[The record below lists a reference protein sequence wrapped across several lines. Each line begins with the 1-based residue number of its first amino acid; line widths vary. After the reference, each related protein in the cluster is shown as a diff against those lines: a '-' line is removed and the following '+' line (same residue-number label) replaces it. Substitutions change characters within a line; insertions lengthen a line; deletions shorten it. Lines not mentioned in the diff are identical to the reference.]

1 MCTGRVDLS
10 FIFRAFSNG
19 KDGVFIGG
27 CWPGECHYITEGNF
41 SALSTKHIAGKLL
54 EMIGVN
60 PERLR
65 LEWISASEGSRYA
78 DVMNDFSR
86 TVRASGPLGAGEGVD
101 PEELKARLDAVQQLI
116 PYIRLVERIR
126 LRIPLKT
133 VEEYDEFFTSPAFDK
148 LFKETVVDKYEISR
162 IMALLRKKAC
172 TPGEITKSLGINQSD
187 VSRHLNLAARQG
199 LCLFDENRNLFS
211 ATCDENGVSYKDEAD
226 VKVEASALD
235 NGEVD
240 QIIAEYQGRSEALI
254 HVLMEVQSKNRWLSK
269 EILDKISV
277 KLEVPLS
284 RVMQIT
290 TFYKTFSLAPKG
302 RHEVHICTGTSC
314 HIRGATQLME
324 SVQEAMGIRAGETDS
339 DSTFSLEHGNCLGCC
354 SLGPEIIIDGKHHGR
369 VTPDKAEQ
377 VLKNYA

>member
-27 CWPGECHYITEGNF
+27 CRPGECHYVTEGNF
-41 SALSTKHIAGKLL
+41 SALSTKHIAEKLL

-65 LEWISASEGSRYA
+65 LEWISASEGIRYA
-78 DVMNDFSR
+78 EVVNNFSR
-86 TVRASGPLGAGEGVD
+86 TVRAAGPLGAGDGID
-101 PEELKARLDAVQQLI
+101 PEELKARLESVQQLI

-126 LRIPLKT
+126 LRVPLKT
-133 VEEYDEFFTSPAFDK
+133 MEEYDEFFNSPAFDK

-162 IMALLRKKAC
+162 IMDLLREKAC
-172 TPGEITKSLGINQSD
+172 SPGEIKQRLGITQSD
-187 VSRHLNLAARQG
+187 VSRHLNLSARQG
-199 LCLFDENRNLFS
+199 LCRFDEDRNLFS
-211 ATCDENGVSYKDEAD
+211 ATCDENGVSYKEKAEER
-226 VKVEASALD
+226 VETPALALA
-235 NGEVD
+235 VD
-240 QIIAEYQGRSEALI
+240 AVLAKYQGRPKALI
-254 HVLMEVQSKNRWLSK
+254 HVLMEVQSKNRWLPK
-269 EILDKISV
+269 EILDKISET
-277 KLEVPLS
+277 LDVPLS
-284 RVMQIT
+284 RVMQIS

-302 RHEVHICTGTSC
+302 RHEVHVCTGTSC

-324 SVQEAMGIRAGETDS
+324 SVQAAMGIRAGETNS

-354 SLGPEIIIDGKHHGR
+354 SLGPEIIINGKHHGR
-369 VTPDKAEQ
+369 VTPDKAEK